1 LKLNQIMML
10 LITFV
15 LTSCASAQLTPSGAL
30 QGPIPVLQVF
40 DGDTV
45 ELPFEQGEERVR
57 FIGIDT
63 PETYPETE
71 PFGPEA
77 SAFTEALLSG
87 REVYVEIGVEERDRH
102 GRVLAYLYLEDPAGD
117 WQSGSKNFRQV
128 NLEVVRAGLADTLTI
143 PPNSQFSEMYKQ
155 AAREARAEG
164 RGMWGN

>member
-1 LKLNQIMML
+1 LRLDQI
-10 LITFV
+10 IFV
-15 LTSCASAQLTPSGAL
+15 LALVLTGRASAQLTPTGAL

-45 ELPFEQGEERVR
+45 ELPFGQSNESVR
-57 FIGIDT
+57 LTGIDT

-77 SAFTEALLSG
+77 STFTGALLSG
-87 REVYVEIGVEERDRH
+87 REVYVEFGVEERDRH

-117 WQSGSKNFRQV
+117 WRSGEVTFRQV
-128 NLEVVRAGLADTLTI
+128 NLEIVRAGLADPLTI
-143 PPNSQFSEMYKQ
+143 PPNSQFSEIYVQ
-155 AAREARAEG
+155 AVREARAEG

>member
-1 LKLNQIMML
+1 MRQNQII
-10 LITFV
+10 LILALV
-15 LTSCASAQLTPSGAL
+15 LTGCASAQLTPTGAL

-45 ELPFEQGEERVR
+45 ELPFGQGEESVR
-57 FIGIDT
+57 LIGIDT

-71 PFGPEA
+71 PYGPEA
-77 SAFTEALLSG
+77 SAFTEALLSD

-117 WQSGSKNFRQV
+117 WQSGSLSFRQV
-128 NLEVVRAGLADTLTI
+128 NLEIVRAGLADPLTI
-143 PPNSQFSEMYKQ
+143 PPNSQFSEIYVQ
-155 AAREARAEG
+155 AVREARAEG